1 MDKKTARKTGLAN
14 RAAISAEA
22 RKEKDT
28 AIQKQVIEKIRDL
41 KTVGCYVSFNDEAD
55 TSLIRQYC
63 YETGKVLAVPKV
75 DGNTLVFHRILS
87 DSDLEKGCFGVM
99 EPVLDD
105 PVDPSKID
113 FMIVPLSSFDVKGN
127 RTGYGKG
134 YYDRILGRCRHTAGI
149 AYAEQKTDLI
159 EADPWDIALDEIIYA

>member
-14 RAAISAEA
+14 RAAISTES
-22 RKEKDT
+22 RKEKDA

-41 KTVGCYVSFNDEAD
+41 KTVGCYVSFSDEAD

-63 YETGKVLAVPKV
+63 YETGQVLAAPRVA
-75 DGNTLVFHRILS
+75 GNTLVFHRIRS
-87 DSDLEKGCFGVM
+87 DSELEKGCFGVM
-99 EPVLDD
+99 EPEHDD
-105 PVDPSKID
+105 PVDPSEID
-113 FMIVPLSSFDVKGN
+113 LMIVPLSSFDAKGN

-134 YYDRILGRCRHTAGI
+134 YYDSILGRCRHTAGI

-159 EADPWDIALDEIIYA
+159 EADPWDIPLDEIIYA